1 MPFDV
6 SLSGSLGSA
15 VSLELI
21 SDVRLVAV
29 TGFANGQTFTVS
41 YATNLSTLTVDPAF
55 WALPGGATTVAGPGG
70 VGTLSC
76 TYNATTGIVSVAASN
91 FPVKPFAAPTV
102 LTPTTGTV
110 VLDGNVNNNYTL
122 EMTGNVDLGQV
133 VNFTDNQNL
142 RITYKCNGFVLSANP
157 LHWKMPGGGGL
168 MANPLSV
175 SGVIEGYYSALLG
188 CVVFTIGDNIL

>member
-6 SLSGSLGSA
+6 SISGSLGRA
-15 VSLELI
+15 VSLDLS

-29 TGFANGQTFTVS
+29 TGFTDGQTFTVP
-41 YATNLSTLTVDPAF
+41 YTTNLSTLTVDPAF
-55 WALPGGATTVAGPGG
+55 WALPGSAATVAGPGSSG
-70 VGTLSC
+70 VLAC
-76 TYNATTGIVSVAASN
+76 TYSAATGIVYVSASTVP
-91 FPVKPFAAPTV
+91 FRPFAVPTV

-110 VLDGNVNNNYTL
+110 VLDGDVNNNFTL
-122 EMTGNVDLGQV
+122 ELTGNADLGQV
-133 VNFTDNQNL
+133 VNFADNQNL
-142 RITYKCNGFVLSANP
+142 RITYKCNGFTLSANP

-175 SGVIEGYYSALLG
+175 SGVIEGYYSTLLG